1 MTKIMEQ
8 KEEIV
13 MKLVHYFI
21 TEEDYEPMIVNGVKN
36 EIWLENMQAKY
47 KIIRINSNYIHNND
61 QLLADNYK
69 IKNIAKQIKKKTYTF
84 NMKTINLL
92 LDVGDNVVL
101 KDSKNIENYKVD
113 DFKDLRSD
121 DNIAGIFPKIKTM
134 SLKREDSFDTFIN
147 ITNEINNKSA
157 QNNERF
163 ENIFAPKKIIITKVI
178 IAINIITFLLTFFNV
193 KLFNGL
199 LLDILVRNG
208 EYYRLITNIFMHGSL
223 PHLVINMYSLYIIGN
238 QVETFFGKIKYIIIY
253 LINKEASIIFDVVS
267 FGEDLNWN
275 TNEIMEVTSLLCDKK
290 IINLTV
296 KQQNKKLTEYIDINN
311 LYEKLLMIVLEKED
325 VEEENIEIYNIIEK
339 EFGRP
344 LSPMEYETISDWLN
358 SNINEKLIKAAV
370 KEAVLNGVHRLNY
383 IDKILHEWSK
393 KGYKKPED
401 VKKIKTKNNDVGP
414 LFEYDWLD
422 ENDD

>member
-199 LLDILVRNG
+199 LLDPNGVRNG

-253 LINKEASIIFDVVS
+253 LISGLTGSMLSCILTNSYSLGASGAIFGLLGCLLYFGLKYRLYLGTVLLKEIVPMILINLFIGFTFTGIDNAAHIGGLIGGSFITMALGIDNRTEKSTKINGYITLTILIIFLS
-267 FGEDLNWN
+267 Y
-275 TNEIMEVTSLLCDKK
+275 LLFK
-290 IINLTV
+290 
-296 KQQNKKLTEYIDINN
+296 
-311 LYEKLLMIVLEKED
+311 
-325 VEEENIEIYNIIEK
+325 
-339 EFGRP
+339 
-344 LSPMEYETISDWLN
+344 
-358 SNINEKLIKAAV
+358 
-370 KEAVLNGVHRLNY
+370 
-383 IDKILHEWSK
+383 
-393 KGYKKPED
+393 
-401 VKKIKTKNNDVGP
+401 
-414 LFEYDWLD
+414 
-422 ENDD
+422 

>member
-1 MTKIMEQ
+1 
-8 KEEIV
+8 
-13 MKLVHYFI
+13 
-21 TEEDYEPMIVNGVKN
+21 
-36 EIWLENMQAKY
+36 
-47 KIIRINSNYIHNND
+47 
-61 QLLADNYK
+61 
-69 IKNIAKQIKKKTYTF
+69 
-84 NMKTINLL
+84 MKTDNVLNLL
-92 LDVGDNVVL
+92 KEKNLLIPKFLFTNYRQL
-101 KDSKNIENYKVD
+101 KLTEKELV
-113 DFKDLRSD
+113 
-121 DNIAGIFPKIKTM
+121 
-134 SLKREDSFDTFIN
+134 
-147 ITNEINNKSA
+147 
-157 QNNERF
+157 
-163 ENIFAPKKIIITKVI
+163 
-178 IAINIITFLLTFFNV
+178 FL
-193 KLFNGL
+193 
-199 LLDILVRNG
+199 
-208 EYYRLITNIFMHGSL
+208 
-223 PHLVINMYSLYIIGN
+223 
-238 QVETFFGKIKYIIIY
+238 IY